1 MQPWRPWTLL
11 FFAMLALLFLVA
23 NRAAYQGYFFG
34 DDYDNLLHATRMPA
48 PELAGHL
55 MKPSPHQHNFR
66 PLGALFY
73 RAIHSAAELR
83 FGPYVSAIF
92 LLHMVNTVMVF
103 LLLRTLKAEHFAA
116 GAGTLLF
123 AFHPAVL
130 DVYWKPMYLY
140 DLVCGATVILT
151 LLLYARDRLWWLG
164 VLTFFLAF
172 KAKEHAVL
180 LPLALAG
187 YEYWSG
193 RGRWRRLIPFFAV
206 SALFGVQLLWLHR
219 GRDDPYAIVLTPA
232 AFWRGIGFYSEQ
244 LLMAPWLGL
253 LILLAAA
260 VFLRDPRARFGLL
273 LFACLL
279 FPLLLVP
286 GRQSGAY
293 LYVPLT
299 GLAIAAGTS
308 LRGRFAVPVVVV
320 FFVVWLPWSYGHLR
334 LYRRA
339 TLTLAAEN
347 RHYSQTLQ
355 RYIRE
360 NPDIAVFLYDGFPAG
375 LDAFGV
381 KAMVTHLRGEST
393 AEPMQKYIGRLPKE
407 AFAALIWDQA
417 GRRLNL
423 VPHPEGGR
431 EFPHIEIGPLT
442 PVSQLGEGWFG
453 LENNYRW
460 TEPRATAVLYRPARA
475 RYFDLTVNISPEH
488 IRRVPEIAVTVLLEG
503 EPAGHYVFRQNGW
516 KTVRWPL
523 AAGAEGV
530 ARVEFRTSPAF
541 RPDGPGGVL
550 FGVPIGGFGF
560 QPAN

>member
-11 FFAMLALLFLVA
+11 FFALLALLFLVA

-34 DDYDNLLHATRMPA
+34 DDYDNLLHAGLMPA

-55 MKPSPHQHNFR
+55 VKPGPHQHNFR

-73 RAIHSAAELR
+73 RIVYSAAELR
-83 FGPYVSAIF
+83 FGPYISAIF

-103 LLLRTLKAEHFAA
+103 LLLRALKAEPFAT
-116 GAGTLLF
+116 GAATLLF

-140 DLVCGATVILT
+140 DLVCGTAVIAT
-151 LLLYARDRLWWLG
+151 LLLYARDRLWGLG

-187 YEYWSG
+187 YEYWTG
-193 RGRWRRLIPFFAV
+193 RRRWRRLIPFFAV
-206 SALFGVQLLWLHR
+206 SALFGVQLLWLHI
-219 GRDDPYAIVLTPA
+219 GRNDPYAIVLTPA
-232 AFWRGIGFYSEQ
+232 TFWRGMAFYSEQ
-244 LLMAPWLGL
+244 LMMVPWLGL
-253 LILLAAA
+253 LVLIAAA
-260 VFLRDPRARFGLL
+260 VFLRDPLVRFGLL

-293 LYVPLT
+293 LYVPLA
-299 GLAIAAGTS
+299 GLAIAAGS
-308 LRGRFAVPVVVV
+308 AIRGRYAVPAAVV
-320 FFVVWLPWSYGHLR
+320 FFLLWLPWSYGHLR

-347 RHYSQTLQ
+347 RNYAQTLQ
-355 RYIRE
+355 RYMRE
-360 NPDIAVFLYDGFPAG
+360 NPATTTFLYDGFPAG
-375 LDAFGV
+375 LDTFGV
-381 KAMVTHLRGEST
+381 KAIVTHLRGDST
-393 AEPMQKYIGRLPKE
+393 TEPMQKYIGRLPKE
-407 AFAALIWDQA
+407 AFAAMIWDQQS
-417 GRRLNL
+417 RRLNI

-431 EFPHIEIGPLT
+431 EFAHIEIGPLT

-460 TEPRATAVLYRPARA
+460 TEPRATAVLYRPQRA
-475 RYFDLTVNISPEH
+475 RYFDVTVNLSPEH
-488 IRRVPEIAVTVLLEG
+488 IRNVPEIALTVLLNG

-523 AAGAEGV
+523 GAGNAGV
-530 ARVEFRTSPAF
+530 VRVEFRTSPAF
-541 RPDGPGGVL
+541 QPDGPGGVT
-550 FGVPIGGFGF
+550 FGIPIGGFGF